1 MGKCRLNFR
10 LIWKADLGVKKAT
23 CLNFVGPTRD
33 INKRKQKAARCK
45 SSMHV
50 DYTKY
55 QESRR
60 NSHRNRHKAFQRS
73 GCRHKSQFNG
83 FSAQLG
89 QQTAAL
95 LERALHSGRNY
106 SLTHFKWPTKIS
118 RWAAQVSSSYMYV
131 NLEPFECLSSCRALS
146 SNPFISLICKY
157 VGPAK
162 TK

>member
-1 MGKCRLNFR
+1 M
-10 LIWKADLGVKKAT
+10 GVKKAT

-106 SLTHFKWPTKIS
+106 SLTHFKWPKN
-118 RWAAQVSSSYMYV
+118 RQVSCASEQFKYV
-131 NLEPFECLSSCRALS
+131 HLEPFECLSSCRALS
-146 SNPFISLICKY
+146 SNPFIPLICKY